1 MPSPPQTVRRDP
13 RYPLHLPVAVR
24 LSDRELHTQSENI
37 SLHGILL
44 SSTVLIPEGS
54 TVQLAVT
61 VGNTSNPDF
70 FLTGY
75 GKVVRVR
82 LKDPRDFSVA
92 IECEQP
98 FQIKRPSSGYSE

>member
-1 MPSPPQTVRRDP
+1 MPSPPQRVRRDL
-13 RYPLHLPVAVR
+13 RYPLRLPVSVR
-24 LSDRELHTQSENI
+24 LANRELHTQSENI
-37 SLHGILL
+37 SRGILL

-54 TVQLAVT
+54 AVQLAVT
-61 VGNTSNPDF
+61 VANTSNPDF
-70 FLTGY
+70 FLTNY

-82 LKDPRDFSVA
+82 LKDPRDFAVA